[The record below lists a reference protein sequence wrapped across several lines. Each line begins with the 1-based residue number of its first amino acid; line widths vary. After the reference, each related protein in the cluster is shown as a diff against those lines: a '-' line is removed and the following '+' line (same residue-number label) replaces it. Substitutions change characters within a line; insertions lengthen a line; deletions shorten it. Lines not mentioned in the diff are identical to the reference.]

1 MTFLRK
7 STNFLFNFLIYII
20 SAATIA
26 SGATALP
33 TAGTLSNQTPSDPNA
48 GVATTKTEIKTT
60 RLDEQQQ
67 QSDRVEDKQININPT
82 ENTPSVAPSPQTI
95 SINEP
100 DSNDLNSSN
109 NSESE
114 NLELDQVTSVSQL
127 SDVQPTDWAFQALQ
141 SIVERYGC
149 LAGYPNGTFR
159 GNTALTRYEFAAG
172 LNACLEQV
180 RKLIGTTTTTSTP
193 NTVTTE
199 DLATLERLK
208 TEFATELTTLQNRIN
223 TLEARTA
230 QLQANQFSTT
240 SRLFGS
246 VRFQYND
253 FFSGQGKAEA
263 NLQYNV
269 FLGVLSSFTG
279 RDLLIT
285 GLASTNAELPS
296 LVNTNAGKFVGSTRE
311 GTSDTASPGSTDNI
325 LRAITLSYQF
335 PVNDKLSVTLIGGDR
350 FRFNPVSLPRFLP
363 YYQVGT
369 GPVSAFA
376 ELPPIYGLGA
386 GSGISL
392 SYKIMQDTELTL
404 TYLATFAGESN
415 SGSGL
420 FNGDYVAAAQL
431 NYNPSRSFFI
441 QGLYQHGYFGT
452 RNIGFGGIGN
462 FAFNNAQFF
471 RGNGFIGSALANR
484 FDDEG
489 VFFSTA
495 SSVSS
500 NGYHLGGYYSITPKF
515 ILGGWVDLVN
525 ARLLGRGDANIW
537 TYSVQ
542 AAFPDLFKPGN
553 LGGLVIGME
562 PTLTGL
568 RIGDKFVG
576 GFQNDTSL
584 HIEAYYRHQLTNNIS
599 LTPSV
604 IWITAP
610 NQDQDN
616 EDIVIGGLRTTF
628 SF

>member
-1 MTFLRK
+1 MILLRN
-7 STNFLFNFLIYII
+7 STNFLCNCLIYII
-20 SAATIA
+20 SAATLA

-33 TAGTLSNQTPSDPNA
+33 TAETLLDRTPSDSSTE
-48 GVATTKTEIKTT
+48 VSKTKTEIKTPI
-60 RLDEQQQ
+60 LDERQEKK
-67 QSDRVEDKQININPT
+67 SDQVDDEQMDVNPT
-82 ENTPSVAPSPQTI
+82 ENQPSAAPSPKTI
-95 SINEP
+95 PINQP
-100 DSNDLNSSN
+100 DVNDLNYFN
-109 NSESE
+109 NSDPES
-114 NLELDQVTSVSQL
+114 LEFSQVTSVSQL

-159 GNTALTRYEFAAG
+159 GNTVLTRYEFAAG

-180 RKLIGTTTTTSTP
+180 RKLISNSTTT
-193 NTVTTE
+193 NTVNTE

-208 TEFATELTTLQNRIN
+208 TEFTAEVTTLKDRVN
-223 TLEARTA
+223 TLEERTA
-230 QLQANQFSTT
+230 QLQANRFSTT

-246 VRFQYND
+246 VRFQANE
-253 FFSGQGKAEA
+253 FFSGQGNTEA

-269 FLGVLSSFTG
+269 FLGVISSFTG

-285 GLASTNAELPS
+285 GFASTNAELPE
-296 LVNTNAGKFVGSTRE
+296 LVTNNAGRNVGSTRE
-311 GTSDTASPGSTDNI
+311 GTSDTAAPGSTGNL
-325 LRAITLSYQF
+325 LRMISLSYQF
-335 PVNDKLSVTLIGGDR
+335 PVSDKLSVTLIGGDR
-350 FRFNPVSLPRFLP
+350 FRFNPVSLPRYLP
-363 YYQVGT
+363 YYQVGA

-376 ELPPIYGLGA
+376 ESPPIYGLGA

-392 SYKIMQDTELTL
+392 SYKILKNTELTL
-404 TYLATFAGESN
+404 TYLAAFAGQSN

-431 NYNPSRSFFI
+431 NYNPSRSFFL

-471 RGNGFIGSALANR
+471 RGNGFIGTALANR

-489 VFFSTA
+489 VFFSEA

-500 NGYHLGGYYSITPKF
+500 NGYHVGGYYAISSRF
-515 ILGGWVDLVN
+515 IVGGWVDLIN
-525 ARLLGRGDANIW
+525 ARLLGKGDANIW
-537 TYSVQ
+537 TYSIQ

-553 LGGLVIGME
+553 LGGLVVGME

-568 RIGDKFVG
+568 RRGDKFVG
-576 GFQNDTSL
+576 GFDKDTSL
-584 HIEAYYRHQLTNNIS
+584 HLEAYYRHQLTNNIS